1 MQSLHIFRHL
11 WLAWCETLDLPLRD
25 DGYFWSGSSSFFLAG
40 NYVFVLVHTLVAK
53 LSHTPLSTAA
63 CFASAVPQ
71 LRRRGFEAEGP
82 ECVYAP
88 APQWGGGPGAAEDI
102 HAADVPGG
110 GAEAGGD
117 GDARGE
123 EGAGWS
129 VGEGDPE
136 GVDAR
141 ENGVDAG
148 DGGAASS
155 ADALVREAGE

>member
-1 MQSLHIFRHL
+1 PPR
-11 WLAWCETLDLPLRD
+11 
-25 DGYFWSGSSSFFLAG
+25 
-40 NYVFVLVHTLVAK
+40 
-53 LSHTPLSTAA
+53 
-63 CFASAVPQ
+63 
-71 LRRRGFEAEGP
+71 LRRGVADVPREGYRETRRG
-82 ECVYAP
+82 
-88 APQWGGGPGAAEDI
+88 GGGPGAAEDI